1 MAYKIKEGEV
11 AYVKITDEPV
21 FVLQVTDE
29 LIQVNRVMRT
39 NGTAVEYG
47 MDSFRPSE
55 LQSEKERLVKEL
67 DFTKFSL
74 SMREKYSDEY
84 KQSQEAK
91 APNKKS
97 YSPVD
102 QADGSS
108 LLN

>member
-1 MAYKIKEGEV
+1 MAYKVKIGET

-21 FVLQVTDE
+21 FIVDMGTEYADVL
-29 LIQVNRVMRT
+29 RVVDT
-39 NGTAVEYG
+39 KGTAVVYG
-47 MDSFRPSE
+47 ADIFRIDM